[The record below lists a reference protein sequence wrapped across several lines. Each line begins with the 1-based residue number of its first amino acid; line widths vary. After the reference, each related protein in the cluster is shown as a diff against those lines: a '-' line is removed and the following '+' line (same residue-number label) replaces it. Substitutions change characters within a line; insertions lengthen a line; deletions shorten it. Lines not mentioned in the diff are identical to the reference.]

1 MAVPH
6 TSTLLVIAIFV
17 MAAVLVYW
25 NFRVMRRF
33 ERDYRYGGEFQGKRY
48 ECILRFANSDSGI
61 RCAVGANASALY
73 LLTAPQRKRPWWGY
87 NGGLGFLRNNL
98 QIPWS
103 DLVWSEKRI
112 LLKERVWF
120 EIPSKKIYF
129 YLPPDIGDHLLVHA
143 ERKISSEFEI
153 VQSQNTPSHLEQS

>member
-6 TSTLLVIAIFV
+6 TSTLLVIAVFV
-17 MAAVLVYW
+17 MAAALMYW
-25 NFRVMRRF
+25 NIRVMRRF
-33 ERDYRYGGEFQGKRY
+33 ETDYRYDGEFQGKRY
-48 ECILRFANSDSGI
+48 ECILRFANSDSSI
-61 RCAVGANASALY
+61 RCVVGANASALY
-73 LLTAPQRKRPWWGY
+73 LLTAPQRKRPWWG
-87 NGGLGFLRNNL
+87 NSGARGHLRTNL

-129 YLPPDIGDHLLVHA
+129 YVPPDIGDYLLVDA
-143 ERKISSEFEI
+143 ERKIRSEFEL
-153 VQSQNTPSHLEQS
+153 VGQSQNTPRT